1 MRLLRREA
9 VTEKTGLSRSA
20 IYAGMDAGTFP
31 KSVKISEKT
40 VGWLESE
47 IDEFIAKRVAARDAK
62 AAA

>member
-9 VTEKTGLSRSA
+9 VTEKTGLSRSY
-20 IYAGMDAGTFP
+20 IYAAMNRGEFP
-31 KSVKISEKT
+31 LAVKISEKS

-47 IDEFIAKRVAARDAK
+47 IDAYIAKRVAARDAK